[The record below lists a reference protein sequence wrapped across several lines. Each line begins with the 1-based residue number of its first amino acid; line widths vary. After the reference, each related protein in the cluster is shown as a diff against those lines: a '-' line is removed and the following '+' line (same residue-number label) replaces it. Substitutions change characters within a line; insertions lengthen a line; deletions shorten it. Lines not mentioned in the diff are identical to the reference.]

1 MIKCH
6 TAPDTLVAQVAEAIT
21 PKLNSNGMIAITS
34 IFNYSSMSKTI
45 YLLIDN
51 IDIVNRLV
59 MLTQTTDS
67 GVVQRT

>member
-6 TAPDTLVAQVAEAIT
+6 TAPDTLVAQVAVANT
-21 PKLNSNGMIAITS
+21 PKLNSNGRDDCNNQHIR
-34 IFNYSSMSKTI
+34 SSMSKTI
-45 YLLIDN
+45 YPVIDS

-59 MLTQTTDS
+59 MLTQTTAS

>member
-6 TAPDTLVAQVAEAIT
+6 TAPDTLVAQVAVAIT
-21 PKLNSNGMIAITS
+21 PKLNPYGMIAIIS

-45 YLLIDN
+45 YPLIDS
-51 IDIVNRLV
+51 IDIAIRLV
-59 MLTQTTDS
+59 MLTQTTAS